1 MFVHFGSRGLRERK
15 GNEGVKVREIL
26 QGAGPGKGTGGG
38 RGLLLMIFFV
48 CGLLLIRGCFFG
60 VMRWGIIVLGVW
72 MRFAE
77 RLSREKSECR
87 SF

>member
-38 RGLLLMIFFV
+38 RGLLLMIFFCV
-48 CGLLLIRGCFFG
+48 WIIVDKRLLLWGYEVGDYCIGCVDAF
-60 VMRWGIIVLGVW
+60 
-72 MRFAE
+72 
-77 RLSREKSECR
+77 C
-87 SF
+87 